1 MLTRRTQKIL
11 AMLGLVCFSQT
22 ACYNTYIIDTNELKK
37 LEDSIEQ
44 KEIVMVYA
52 DCPASSA
59 PAAPAAATYRSL
71 DGTMWAQAT
80 PAGAGAE
87 TATDALPAVVM
98 TKTEGA
104 GRPGCTEV
112 PVSTAN
118 TLQVVTTSDE
128 RKRVTPFNFFMS
140 DTQLVSPE
148 YDLLQPLN
156 TIQGAEVR
164 EVSTG
169 KTIAFVAGVALVTIG
184 AFVGISVLAGEE
196 TGFK

>member
-1 MLTRRTQKIL
+1 MLTRRTQKIMAL
-11 AMLGLVCFSQT
+11 LGLVCFSQT

-44 KEIVMVYA
+44 KEVVMVYA
-52 DCPASSA
+52 DCPAAPA
-59 PAAPAAATYRSL
+59 PAAPTAYRSL
-71 DGTMWAQAT
+71 DGTMWAQAPA
-80 PAGAGAE
+80 PAGAPAE
-87 TATDALPAVVM
+87 ATDAGGQPV
-98 TKTEGA
+98 EDA
-104 GRPGCTEV
+104 GRPGCTKV

-118 TLQVVTTSDE
+118 TLQVVTVSDE

-164 EVSTG
+164 EISTG
-169 KTIAFVAGVALVTIG
+169 KTAAFVAGVALVTIG
-184 AFVGISVLAGEE
+184 AFVGISFIAGDSQ
-196 TGFK
+196 GFK